1 MLESASSFYW
11 AHKAELMHM
20 VRDKEEDGKWQASE
34 SLHIHYFIWYSHQ
47 LCDVA
52 RVAIIIS
59 SLQTGK
65 WTQVKS

>member
-1 MLESASSFYW
+1 
-11 AHKAELMHM
+11 MHM
-20 VRDKEEDGKWQASE
+20 VRDKEEDGKRQASEFCWVAE
-34 SLHIHYFIWYSHQ
+34 SLHIHYFIWHSHQ
-47 LCDVA
+47 LYDVA